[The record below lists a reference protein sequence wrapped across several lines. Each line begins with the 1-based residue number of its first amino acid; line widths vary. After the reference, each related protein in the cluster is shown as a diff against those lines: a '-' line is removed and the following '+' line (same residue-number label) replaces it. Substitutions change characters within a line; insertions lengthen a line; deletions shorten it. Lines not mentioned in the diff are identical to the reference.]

1 MKGSMG
7 ISYLKDTGPDGDGED
22 DAVWR
27 ADPAQVAAEAAAA
40 RAAWL
45 FGLIPVGL
53 ALVLLGILSG
63 IPLGTLSA
71 IYCTGGLAGIVAMPL
86 WHRWSSPLPRDAGEY
101 GLLDGGTKRRALV
114 WAACGMLIALGVYG
128 FGFDYLDM
136 RMQGLGGLLSGG
148 WC

>member
-1 MKGSMG
+1 MKGSMDP
-7 ISYLKDTGPDGDGED
+7 SYLKDTGPDGDRED

-27 ADPAQVAAEAAAA
+27 ADPEQVAAEAAAA

-71 IYCTGGLAGIVAMPL
+71 IYGTGGLAGIVAMPL
-86 WHRWSSPLPRDAGEY
+86 WHRWFGPLPRDRGEY
-101 GLLDGGTKRRALV
+101 GLLDGGNKRRALA
-114 WAACGMLIALGVYG
+114 WAACGVLIALGLYV
-128 FGFDYLDM
+128 FGFDYLEM
-136 RMQGLGGLLSGG
+136 
-148 WC
+148 